1 MLNFLGD
8 IGHLIMT
15 PLYYAVSAIM
25 VAWHW
30 LFTELGLDPDAGGT
44 WALSIIGL
52 TLVVR
57 AMLIPLF
64 VKQIKSSRNMQL
76 IQPRV
81 KELQKKYGHD
91 RERLAAE
98 TMALYKE
105 TGTNPFASCLP
116 ILVQMP
122 IFLALFRMLDQAAK
136 KGKAHGFLNE
146 DLAESFGNSKL
157 FGTIPIKDT
166 FLNNG
171 GNVGVMVMAAILV
184 VAMTATTFLTQR
196 QLMSKNMPAD
206 ALTGPYA
213 QQQKLLLYVLPVVF
227 AVGGIAFPIGVLLY
241 WTTSNLWTMGQ
252 QFYVIRNNPA
262 PGTPAFAAK
271 QKRDAGQ
278 GEQARVGARGH
289 RHGGRAGARAAARRP
304 PPAAQEADPPATQE
318 GRAPAGHPQ
327 EPGRHR
333 MSDQTQTETPDG
345 HAAAR
350 RDRGRAARRR
360 RDVGRR
366 GSGQHGRCRG
376 RRGGVD
382 GAEEARLQALEREGD
397 VAADY
402 LEELLDIADL
412 DGDLDMDVDGDRAAV
427 SIVGADLSQ
436 LVGQRGEVLDA
447 LQELTRLAVYRETGE
462 RSRLM
467 LDVSGYRADQRARL
481 VALAQESVAR
491 VQDSGERVAL
501 DPMSPFERKVVHDAV
516 AAAGLTSES
525 EGVEPRR
532 FVVILPR

>member
-1 MLNFLGD
+1 VLNFLGE
-8 IGHLIMT
+8 IGHFIMT

-25 VAWHW
+25 VSWHW
-30 LFTELGLDPDAGGT
+30 IFTELGLDPDAGGT

-57 AMLIPLF
+57 ALLIPLF

-146 DLAESFGNSKL
+146 DLAQSFGNSKL

-171 GNVGVMVMAAILV
+171 GIVGVMVMAAILV

-206 ALTGPYA
+206 ALSGPYA
-213 QQQKLLLYVLPVVF
+213 QQQKMLLYVLPVVF

-271 QKRDAGQ
+271 QKRDAAKGMRSGAEPEAAASGTTMATS
-278 GEQARVGARGH
+278 GEPDGEPRPAPRQQPKKQSRQARKKGSA
-289 RHGGRAGARAAARRP
+289 P
-304 PPAAQEADPPATQE
+304 
-318 GRAPAGHPQ
+318 RAPGNP
-327 EPGRHR
+327 
-333 MSDQTQTETPDG
+333 
-345 HAAAR
+345 
-350 RDRGRAARRR
+350 
-360 RDVGRR
+360 
-366 GSGQHGRCRG
+366 
-376 RRGGVD
+376 
-382 GAEEARLQALEREGD
+382 
-397 VAADY
+397 
-402 LEELLDIADL
+402 
-412 DGDLDMDVDGDRAAV
+412 
-427 SIVGADLSQ
+427 
-436 LVGQRGEVLDA
+436 
-447 LQELTRLAVYRETGE
+447 
-462 RSRLM
+462 
-467 LDVSGYRADQRARL
+467 
-481 VALAQESVAR
+481 
-491 VQDSGERVAL
+491 
-501 DPMSPFERKVVHDAV
+501 
-516 AAAGLTSES
+516 TSEG
-525 EGVEPRR
+525 EKA
-532 FVVILPR
+532 